1 MRMQDVMSCDAEYLA
16 ELAYEQEE
24 YAAQRAELAAER
36 AFETSL
42 EYSQEAQDEMYRDD
56 ERCGGTFA
64 ELMRG

>member
-16 ELAYEQEE
+16 ELDYEASEA
-24 YAAQRAELAAER
+24 AAQRAELAAER
-36 AFETSL
+36 AFEASL
-42 EYSQEAQDEMYRDD
+42 EYDQESQDEMYRDD